1 MANPAYIDAA
11 TGVLTDGEAWVAL
24 QTQALGS
31 NQATVTFTSPNDGSS
46 TDWSQFMD
54 LVLLSY
60 VRSTRSGVQGGF
72 ICQLNAN
79 GSNYK
84 IQYMEGRS
92 TGSTVH
98 AIYESNNGAR
108 LGAFPGN
115 GSTSGIYG
123 SSIMTLHDINSGKF
137 KVTDTVGG
145 CNMRGTGTAN
155 FISTL
160 WLNQSAITSLVIS
173 ESGGSGYA
181 SVMAGSRFDLF
192 GVLPRMVS

>member
-1 MANPAYIDAA
+1 MANPAYIDAE

-24 QTQALGS
+24 QTQAPGS
-31 NQATVTFTSPNDGSS
+31 DVSTVTFTSPNDGSS

-60 VRSTRSGVQGGF
+60 VRSSRSGVQGGF
-72 ICQLNAN
+72 VCQLNAN

-92 TGSTVH
+92 TGNTVH

-115 GSTSGIYG
+115 GSTSGFFG
-123 SSIMTLHDINSGKF
+123 SSVMTLHDINSDKF
-137 KVTDTVGG
+137 KVADTVGG

-155 FISTL
+155 LISTI
-160 WLNQSAITSLVIS
+160 WLNQSAITSFVIS
-173 ESGGSGYA
+173 ESGGSSYA
-181 SVMAGSRFDLF
+181 NVVAGSRFDLF